1 MSVLTEC
8 LHTIC
13 VPNALR
19 GQKRGLDPL
28 VIKLR
33 VDVIYHVGAGERS
46 RVL

>member
-1 MSVLTEC
+1 MDT
-8 LHTIC
+8 TY
-13 VPNALR
+13 VPGALR